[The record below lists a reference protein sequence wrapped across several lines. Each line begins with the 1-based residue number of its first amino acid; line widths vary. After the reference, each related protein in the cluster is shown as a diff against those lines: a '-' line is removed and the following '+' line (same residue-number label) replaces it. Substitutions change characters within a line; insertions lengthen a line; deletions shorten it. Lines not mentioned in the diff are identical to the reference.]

1 MFFNFFP
8 ITYFWIDSKT
18 QVLVT
23 DFIRVVKLDPSLKTN
38 SIFFDVYEAMDN
50 ETPEIISHKF
60 YKSTQ
65 YHWVIMILNEKF
77 DPHNDF
83 PKSDNILQAAIE
95 DAGLDPGSI
104 DHYEDRN
111 GNIVDV
117 FHPAKT
123 PITILEAYRE
133 KNEAKRVVKVL
144 KPEVLSEFVQQYRNL
159 ISV

>member
-1 MFFNFFP
+1 MFFDYFP
-8 ITYFWIDSKT
+8 STYFWIDSKT

-23 DFIRVVKLDPSLKTN
+23 DFIRVVKLDPELKNN
-38 SIFFDVYEAMDN
+38 SVFFDIYEAMDN

-65 YHWVIMILNEKF
+65 YHWVIMLLNERF

-95 DAGLDPGSI
+95 DAGLDPNAI
-104 DHYEDRN
+104 DHYEDGN
-111 GNIVDV
+111 GNVVDV
-117 FHPAKT
+117 FHPSKT
-123 PITILEAYRE
+123 PITVLEAYRS
-133 KNEAKRVVKVL
+133 KNEAKRTLKILKQDVL
-144 KPEVLSEFVQQYRNL
+144 TEFVHQYKNL